1 MRLPDNGGGRLSLLF
16 SGKRAPKRLRDMLL
30 PSHQMGCSLK
40 NPYYSFSPL
49 LFGNINFQL
58 IIAYRINA
66 KMTSPKATYIRYK

>member
-1 MRLPDNGGGRLSLLF
+1 
-16 SGKRAPKRLRDMLL
+16 MLL